1 MAHGSTRGQTETELC
16 RGGGQTTRSTFYD
29 VYVDG
34 ECADRL
40 GSPSAWDDVA
50 TFIEKHTPA
59 NTPLRRLAEEGETDE
74 PHEAAAMLANLLR
87 HHRPGPDVLHTLRR
101 LHSLLKRG
109 HHLLISDGV
118 IYVP

>member
-1 MAHGSTRGQTETELC
+1 MGAREGRPRPNCVEGADRRHVQLF
-16 RGGGQTTRSTFYD
+16 TTSTF
-29 VYVDG
+29 DG

-59 NTPLRRLAEEGETDE
+59 NTPLRRLAKGGETDE
-74 PHEAAAMLANLLR
+74 PREAGAMLANLLR
-87 HHRPGPDVLHTLRR
+87 QHRPGPDVLHTLRR

-109 HHLLISDGV
+109 NHLLISDGV
-118 IYVP
+118 IYEP

>member
-1 MAHGSTRGQTETELC
+1 MGN
-16 RGGGQTTRSTFYD
+16 D
-29 VYVDG
+29 VYLDG

-40 GSPSAWDDVA
+40 GSASAWDDAA

-74 PHEAAAMLANLLR
+74 PHEAATMLANLLR
-87 HHRPGPDVLHTLRR
+87 HHRPGPDVLHTFRR

-109 HHLLISDGV
+109 NHLLISDGV
-118 IYVP
+118 ISASRNRRDW

>member
-1 MAHGSTRGQTETELC
+1 MHG
-16 RGGGQTTRSTFYD
+16 TTLLRSL
-29 VYVDG
+29 
-34 ECADRL
+34 RN
-40 GSPSAWDDVA
+40 
-50 TFIEKHTPA
+50 TPA

-109 HHLLISDGV
+109 NHLLISDGV
-118 IYVP
+118 IYEPFKEVQKWIREGWKPQGGIASTDTGLYQAMVRFQNESPPSS

>member
-1 MAHGSTRGQTETELC
+1 MG
-16 RGGGQTTRSTFYD
+16 YD

-40 GSPSAWDDVA
+40 GSASAWDDAA

-59 NTPLRRLAEEGETDE
+59 NTPLRRLAKGGETDE
-74 PHEAAAMLANLLR
+74 PREAGAMLANLLR
-87 HHRPGPDVLHTLRR
+87 QHRPGPDVLHTLRR

-118 IYVP
+118 IYEP